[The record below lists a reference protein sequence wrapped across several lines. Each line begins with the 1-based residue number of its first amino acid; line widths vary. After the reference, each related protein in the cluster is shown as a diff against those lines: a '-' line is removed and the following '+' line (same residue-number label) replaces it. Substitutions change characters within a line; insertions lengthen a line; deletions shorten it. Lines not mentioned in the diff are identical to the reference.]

1 MHACS
6 SSAVPYACS
15 SVLSAFGIARQEG
28 SLGTVKCSFDRLA
41 IHL

>member
-1 MHACS
+1 MLAAQVQCHML
-6 SSAVPYACS
+6 VCS